1 MIPPIA
7 KCQLSLDK
15 SLVGELKIL
24 SGSAVLSVE
33 STMHCRAHIKLG
45 LQIGDMSET
54 RYRRSEAGKRIWK
67 KGCESVGLC
76 HTGE

>member
-54 RYRRSEAGKRIWK
+54 DVDALKLEKGSGKKVVR
-67 KGCESVGLC
+67 V
-76 HTGE
+76 